1 MNLIRI
7 KKELKRLWP
16 KLKHIWPWD
25 RDYHTLTPG
34 QLKEYSDIIRQ
45 AKIVFPDG
53 TEVTFCELINS
64 GDYWDCD
71 NFSAGADFLVKLW
84 GKLKADEGGIPRK
97 QIAYGRAMGSCFHG
111 RRGLHALNYAVTT
124 RGIYF
129 NDHDDGGRTWEADSK
144 LDLVF
149 FVSV

>member
-25 RDYHTLTPG
+25 RDYHILTPD

-71 NFSAGADFLVKLW
+71 NFSAGADFLMKLW
-84 GKLKADEGGIPRK
+84 GKTQSEKGEIPK
-97 QIAYGRAMGSCFHG
+97 KPVAYGRAMGTKFNGGHG
-111 RRGLHALNYAVTT
+111 FHALNYAITT
-124 RGIYF
+124 DGVYF
-129 NDHDDGGRTWEADSK
+129 NDHDDGGKIWKADSK
-144 LDLVF
+144 KDSVF
-149 FVSV
+149 FAFV